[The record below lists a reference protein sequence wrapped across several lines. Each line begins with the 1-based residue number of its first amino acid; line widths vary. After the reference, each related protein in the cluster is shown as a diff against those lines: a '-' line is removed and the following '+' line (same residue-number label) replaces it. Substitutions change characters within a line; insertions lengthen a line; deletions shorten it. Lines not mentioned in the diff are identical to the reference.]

1 MSLTKVSYSMITGAS
16 VNVLD
21 YGAVGDGVANDTV
34 ACQNAWNAVKAKGGG
49 VLYFPAGTYLCN
61 IVGLGSD
68 NVCLQGDGEAS
79 ILCSYAANAWAVQ
92 YNGGFPGGALF
103 VNDLNFK
110 DATAAKTKHGL
121 YINTGTGLA
130 LNNVQFSGLGIG
142 FCNNATW
149 GFVFSACKWNS
160 DNYCSIFSTA
170 SIGAN
175 TSITN
180 VNGQTVQITDAFFN
194 QHPGILLF
202 NGCFIYGKIGFY
214 FEQPDNP
221 YENETNI
228 KFLNCVFSP
237 NSGCGA
243 YITNGGWVHNVSF
256 DTTWFEGSVGT
267 VAIRSLTLPAVYVYS
282 DYTNIVY
289 HNCFPGITTI
299 ANDVIC
305 TLHDCILN
313 ENVVLSKT
321 GRSAFIFD
329 NVTGDGLG
337 GLDLNT
343 YAISAKAVSFGRG
356 PSFITIPKTNI
367 SRPFGG
373 FLKSSNSCFAAD
385 TLFSSFGGTVT
396 KVVSDSVFSTK
407 ESFQIV
413 AATNNGAYLLSSNVT
428 FLTTK
433 IYVYT
438 IALKSLGSDFLV
450 SLASPTGRGDLVA
463 TAGHFTSYA
472 GIGVTDSL
480 TTNILLL
487 NQDAAAQTWLVSGFQ
502 LLEFDDYAQAYSFL
516 ASSSFNID

>member
-1 MSLTKVSYSMITGAS
+1 MITGAP

-34 ACQNAWNAVKAKGGG
+34 ACQAAWDAVKAQGGG

-68 NVCLQGDGEAS
+68 SVCLQGDGEAS
-79 ILCSYAANAWAVQ
+79 ILCSYAANDWAVQ
-92 YNGGFPGGALF
+92 YDGGFPAGSLF
-103 VNDLNFK
+103 INDLNFK
-110 DATAAKTKHGL
+110 DSTNAKTKHGL
-121 YINTGTGLA
+121 YVNTGTGFA
-130 LNNVQFSGLGIG
+130 LSNVQFSGLGIG

-149 GFVFSACKWNS
+149 GFTFSACKWTS
-160 DNYCSIFSTA
+160 GNYCSVFTTA
-170 SIGAN
+170 AIGAN

-180 VNGQTVQITDAFFN
+180 VNGQTVQITNAFFN

-202 NGCFIYGKIGFY
+202 DGCFIYGKIGFY

-221 YENETNI
+221 FNLETNI

-243 YITNGGWVHNVSF
+243 YINNGGWTHNVAF
-256 DTTWFEGSVGT
+256 DQTWFEGSLGT
-267 VAIRSLTLPAVYVYS
+267 AAIRSLTLPAVYVYS
-282 DYTNIVY
+282 DSTNIVY
-289 HNCFPGITTI
+289 SSCFPGSTTI

-313 ENVVLSKT
+313 EAVVLSKT

-329 NVTGDGLG
+329 NVTGDSNG

-343 YAISAKAVSFGRG
+343 YAISAKAVSPERG
-356 PSFITIPKTNI
+356 PSFITVPKTNI

-373 FLKSSNSCFAAD
+373 FLKSSNRCFAAD
-385 TLFSSFGGTVT
+385 TLFTSFGATSVT
-396 KVVSDSVFSTK
+396 KVVSDSVFETK

-413 AATNNGAYLLSSNVT
+413 ANNNNGVDLLSAAVT

-433 IYVYT
+433 VYVYT
-438 IALKSLGSDFLV
+438 IALKSTGSDFLV

-472 GIGVTDSL
+472 GIGVANSVTAG
-480 TTNILLL
+480 ILLL

-516 ASSSFNID
+516 ASSSFNIA